1 MDTVSLFAE
10 RSINSSVGRD
20 ILRAHILVDP
30 TRSSQSRREGERC
43 LAEET
48 ALVVPAATAVEGTH
62 RLELAIYVLV
72 LWFISAMTSSRR
84 LWS

>member
-1 MDTVSLFAE
+1 MFAE
-10 RSINSSVGRD
+10 SSINSSVGRD

-48 ALVVPAATAVEGTH
+48 APVVPAATAVEGTH
-62 RLELAIYVLV
+62 RLELAIYVLFFLALSLV
-72 LWFISAMTSSRR
+72 HFSHDK
-84 LWS
+84 